1 MQLHCFHSQLRT
13 LITVKVVHSGPTVNW
28 KGQHLDSSFTSSS
41 EIKFNISK
49 SRVFMHM
56 AVLQALVIAS
66 GDAVN
71 RVRGI

>member
-13 LITVKVVHSGPTVNW
+13 LITARVVHLGPRVNW
-28 KGQHLDSSFTSSS
+28 KGQHLDYSFTSYG

-49 SRVFMHM
+49 SSVFMHM
-56 AVLQALVIAS
+56 TVLQALIIAS
-66 GDAVN
+66 EDVVN